1 MTVGNTIGMVGRMT
15 AKVTLSFS
23 DQTIADA
30 RLLAQRAGVSLSAW
44 IDQAARERARREVF
58 TAHAEALKRSRYEM
72 EAAALA
78 DEWEIEMVDAAL
90 FATRDRS
97 SGPDGRGRI
106 GGAVA
111 AGRAAAVDGRAGR
124 PPGKA
129 AGVDGWAP
137 GTGGRAMEAN
147 GRAAGADGQAVGA
160 DGRAAGVD
168 GQESPGAA

>member
-1 MTVGNTIGMVGRMT
+1 MT

-44 IDQAARERARREVF
+44 IDQATRERARREVF
-58 TAHAEALKRSRYEM
+58 TAHAEALKRSRYQM

-90 FATRDRS
+90 FAAHDRS
-97 SGPDGRGRI
+97 AGPDGRAST
-106 GGAVA
+106 GGAATTGRTA
-111 AGRAAAVDGRAGR
+111 AADGRAARLDGRAAR
-124 PPGKA
+124 L
-129 AGVDGWAP
+129 D
-137 GTGGRAMEAN
+137 
-147 GRAAGADGQAVGA
+147 GRAARL

-168 GQESPGAA
+168 GRESPGAA